1 MGQQGLFKAVR
12 VCFHF
17 ANDIVFLYYMYGY
30 IHTYVFYTV
39 LFCGVVNFRISL
51 ILLFFRIT
59 INLGGANAM
68 VKSAAT
74 YAGIAYITEMLL
86 PSYPKKSQFE
96 FTDYDLPEET
106 SE

>member
-1 MGQQGLFKAVR
+1 MHA
-12 VCFHF
+12 
-17 ANDIVFLYYMYGY
+17 Y

-39 LFCGVVNFRISL
+39 LFCGMVNYRISL
-51 ILLFFRIT
+51 IFPFFRFT

-106 SE
+106 NE

>member
-1 MGQQGLFKAVR
+1 
-12 VCFHF
+12 
-17 ANDIVFLYYMYGY
+17 
-30 IHTYVFYTV
+30 
-39 LFCGVVNFRISL
+39 
-51 ILLFFRIT
+51 
-59 INLGGANAM
+59 M